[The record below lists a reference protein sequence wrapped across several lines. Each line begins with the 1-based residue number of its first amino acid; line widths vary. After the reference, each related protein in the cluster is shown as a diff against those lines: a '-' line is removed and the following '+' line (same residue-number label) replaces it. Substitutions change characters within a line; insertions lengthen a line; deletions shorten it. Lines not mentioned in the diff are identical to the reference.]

1 MNDSY
6 EKNVFIAPYAG
17 VQTSNVGG
25 QESSM
30 KLPTSA
36 MRTGRIDLGKVSEED
51 LADVSAFEVRLEF
64 R

>member
-1 MNDSY
+1 
-6 EKNVFIAPYAG
+6 
-17 VQTSNVGG
+17 
-25 QESSM
+25 M

>member
-6 EKNVFIAPYAG
+6 EKKVFIAPYAG